1 MSKINLDILVRK
13 NILEMNSYSSAR
25 DEFNKSDNYI
35 YLDANES
42 SYDNGYNRYPNNK
55 HPELIALISNYKKL
69 NKDELVLCNGTDE
82 LIDLVIRVFCEP
94 GKDKIITLNPTYG
107 MYEVSAKINNVN
119 IIKVDLDHD
128 FQIDIEKVKSQF
140 DDLTKI
146 IFITSPNSPTGNCFN
161 EDSIIEIIK
170 SFNGIVFIDE
180 AYIDYSNNSLISKVN
195 MYQNLIISQ
204 TFSKALGLAGIRLG
218 VGYSN
223 NTLISYLKKVKPP
236 YNVNS
241 LTEKKAI
248 ENISSSYLDNSQ
260 IKETILERNKL
271 EKKLENFPFVK
282 KVYPSD
288 SNFLLIKVANAN
300 NVYKYLLDN
309 GIVVRNRSQIK
320 GCEECLRITV
330 GTPKQN
336 NLLINV
342 LKRI

>member
-1 MSKINLDILVRK
+1 MKIKNLVRK
-13 NILEMNSYSSAR
+13 NIEDLIPYSSAR

-42 SYDNGYNRYPNNK
+42 SYDNGYNRYPDNK

-82 LIDLVIRVFCEP
+82 LIDFVIRVFCEP

-119 IIKVDLDHD
+119 IVKVDLDHN

-146 IFITSPNSPTGNCFN
+146 LFITNPNNPTGNCFN
-161 EDSIIEIIK
+161 EDSIIEIIE

-180 AYIDYSNNSLISKVN
+180 AYIDYSNNSLISKLN

-223 NTLISYLKKVKPP
+223 SNLISYLKKVKPP
-236 YNVNS
+236 YNINL

-248 ENISSSYLDNSQ
+248 ENISSTYLDNLQ

-271 EKKLENFPFVK
+271 EKNLENFPFVK

-288 SNFLLIKVANAN
+288 SNFLLVKVANAN

>member
-1 MSKINLDILVRK
+1 MKIKNLVRK
-13 NILEMNSYSSAR
+13 NIEDLIPYSSAR

-55 HPELIALISNYKKL
+55 HPELITLISNYKKL

-107 MYEVSAKINNVN
+107 MYEVSAKINNVKN
-119 IIKVDLDHD
+119 VKIDLDHN

-146 IFITSPNSPTGNCFN
+146 IFITNPNNPTGNCFN
-161 EDSIIEIIK
+161 EDLIIEIIE

-180 AYIDYSNNSLISKVN
+180 AYIDYSNNTLISKLN

-223 NTLISYLKKVKPP
+223 CNLISYLKKVKPP
-236 YNVNS
+236 YNVNL

-248 ENISSSYLDNSQ
+248 ENISSTYLNNSQ

-288 SNFLLIKVANAN
+288 SNFLLVKVANAN

-320 GCEECLRITV
+320 GCEECLRITI

>member
-1 MSKINLDILVRK
+1 
-13 NILEMNSYSSAR
+13 
-25 DEFNKSDNYI
+25 
-35 YLDANES
+35 
-42 SYDNGYNRYPNNK
+42 
-55 HPELIALISNYKKL
+55 
-69 NKDELVLCNGTDE
+69 
-82 LIDLVIRVFCEP
+82 
-94 GKDKIITLNPTYG
+94 

-119 IIKVDLDHD
+119 NVKIDLDHN

-146 IFITSPNSPTGNCFN
+146 IFITSPNNPTGNCFS

-180 AYIDYSNNSLISKVN
+180 AYIDYSNTSLISKVKT
-195 MYQNLIISQ
+195 YQNLIISQ

-223 NTLISYLKKVKPP
+223 KTLISYLKKVKPP

-248 ENISSSYLDNSQ
+248 EYIASTYLDKSQ

-271 EKKLENFPFVK
+271 KEILENFPFVK

-288 SNFLLIKVANAN
+288 SNFLLVKVTNAN
-300 NVYKYLLDN
+300 KIYKYLLAN

-330 GTPKQN
+330 GTPKHN

-342 LKRI
+342 LKQI

>member
-1 MSKINLDILVRK
+1 MKIKNLVRK
-13 NILEMNSYSSAR
+13 NIEDLIPYSSAR

-55 HPELIALISNYKKL
+55 YPELIALISNYKKL

-107 MYEVSAKINNVN
+107 MYEVSAKINNVKN
-119 IIKVDLDHD
+119 VKIDLDHN

-146 IFITSPNSPTGNCFN
+146 IFITNPNNPTGNCFN
-161 EDSIIEIIK
+161 EDSIIEIIE

-223 NTLISYLKKVKPP
+223 SNLISYLKKVKPP
-236 YNVNS
+236 YNVNL

-248 ENISSSYLDNSQ
+248 ENISSTYLDNSQ

-288 SNFLLIKVANAN
+288 SNFLLVKVANAN
-300 NVYKYLLDN
+300 NVYKFLLDN

>member
-1 MSKINLDILVRK
+1 MKIKNLVRK
-13 NILEMNSYSSAR
+13 NIEDLIPYSSAR

-55 HPELIALISNYKKL
+55 HPELITLISNYKKL

-107 MYEVSAKINNVN
+107 MYEVSAKINNVKN
-119 IIKVDLDHD
+119 VKIDLDHN

-146 IFITSPNSPTGNCFN
+146 IFITNPNNPTGNCFN

-223 NTLISYLKKVKPP
+223 NTLISYIKKVKPP
-236 YNVNS
+236 YNVNL

-248 ENISSSYLDNSQ
+248 ENISSTYLDNSQ

-288 SNFLLIKVANAN
+288 SNFLLVKVANAN
-300 NVYKYLLDN
+300 NVYKFLLDN

-336 NLLINV
+336 KLLINV

>member
-1 MSKINLDILVRK
+1 MKIKNLVRK
-13 NILEMNSYSSAR
+13 NIEDLIPYSSAR

-107 MYEVSAKINNVN
+107 MYEVSAKINNVKN
-119 IIKVDLDHD
+119 VKIDLDHN

-146 IFITSPNSPTGNCFN
+146 IFITNPNNPTGNCFN
-161 EDSIIEIIK
+161 EDSIIEIIE

-180 AYIDYSNNSLISKVN
+180 AYIDYSNNSLISKLN

-223 NTLISYLKKVKPP
+223 CNLISYLKKVKPP
-236 YNVNS
+236 YNVNL

-248 ENISSSYLDNSQ
+248 ENISSTYLDNSQ

-288 SNFLLIKVANAN
+288 SNFLLVKVANAN

>member
-1 MSKINLDILVRK
+1 MKIKNLVRK
-13 NILEMNSYSSAR
+13 NIEDLIPYSSAR

-55 HPELIALISNYKKL
+55 HPELITLISNYKKL

-107 MYEVSAKINNVN
+107 MYEVSAKINNVKN
-119 IIKVDLDHD
+119 VKIDLDHN

-146 IFITSPNSPTGNCFN
+146 IFITNPNNPTGNCFN
-161 EDSIIEIIK
+161 EDSIIEIIE

-223 NTLISYLKKVKPP
+223 SNLISYLKKVKPP
-236 YNVNS
+236 YNVNL

-248 ENISSSYLDNSQ
+248 ENISSTYLNNSQ

-288 SNFLLIKVANAN
+288 SNFLLVKVANAN

>member
-1 MSKINLDILVRK
+1 MKIKNLVRK
-13 NILEMNSYSSAR
+13 NIEDLIPYSSAR

-107 MYEVSAKINNVN
+107 MYEVSAKINNVKN
-119 IIKVDLDHD
+119 VKIDLDHN
-128 FQIDIEKVKSQF
+128 FQIDIEKVKAQF

-146 IFITSPNSPTGNCFN
+146 IFITNPNNPTGNCFN
-161 EDSIIEIIK
+161 EDSIIEIIE

-180 AYIDYSNNSLISKVN
+180 AYIDYSNNSLISKLN

-223 NTLISYLKKVKPP
+223 NTLISYIKKVKPP
-236 YNVNS
+236 YNVNL

-248 ENISSSYLDNSQ
+248 ENISSTYLDNSQ

-288 SNFLLIKVANAN
+288 SNFLLVKVANAD
-300 NVYKYLLDN
+300 NVYKFLLDN

-320 GCEECLRITV
+320 GCEECLRITI

>member
-1 MSKINLDILVRK
+1 MKIKNLVRK
-13 NILEMNSYSSAR
+13 NIEDLIPYSSAR

-107 MYEVSAKINNVN
+107 MYDVSAKINNVKN
-119 IIKVDLDHD
+119 VKIDLDHN

-146 IFITSPNSPTGNCFN
+146 IFITNPNNPTGNCFN
-161 EDSIIEIIK
+161 EDFIIEIIE

-195 MYQNLIISQ
+195 LYQNLIISQ

-223 NTLISYLKKVKPP
+223 CNLISYLKKVKPP
-236 YNVNS
+236 YNVNL

-248 ENISSSYLDNSQ
+248 ENISSTYLDNSQ

-288 SNFLLIKVANAN
+288 SNFLLVKVANAN

-309 GIVVRNRSQIK
+309 SIVVRNRSQIK

>member
-1 MSKINLDILVRK
+1 MKIKNLVRK
-13 NILEMNSYSSAR
+13 NIEDLIPYSSAR

-42 SYDNGYNRYPNNK
+42 SYDNGYNRYPDNK

-82 LIDLVIRVFCEP
+82 LIDFVIRVFCEP

-119 IIKVDLDHD
+119 LVKVDLDHN

-146 IFITSPNSPTGNCFN
+146 IFITNPNNPTGNCFN
-161 EDSIIEIIK
+161 EDSIIEIIE
-170 SFNGIVFIDE
+170 SFKGIVFIDE
-180 AYIDYSNNSLISKVN
+180 AYIDYSNNSLISKVK

-223 NTLISYLKKVKPP
+223 SNLISYLKKVKPP
-236 YNVNS
+236 YNINL

-248 ENISSSYLDNSQ
+248 ENISSTYLDNLQ

-271 EKKLENFPFVK
+271 EKKLENLPFVK

-288 SNFLLIKVANAN
+288 SNFLLVKVANAN

>member
-1 MSKINLDILVRK
+1 MKIKNLVRK
-13 NILEMNSYSSAR
+13 NIEDLIPYSSAR

-55 HPELIALISNYKKL
+55 HPELITLISNYKKL

-107 MYEVSAKINNVN
+107 MYEVSAKINNVKN
-119 IIKVDLDHD
+119 VKIDLDHN

-146 IFITSPNSPTGNCFN
+146 IFITNPNNPTGNCFN

-223 NTLISYLKKVKPP
+223 SNLISYLKKVKPP

-248 ENISSSYLDNSQ
+248 ENISSSFLDNSQ

-288 SNFLLIKVANAN
+288 SNFLLVKVANAN
-300 NVYKYLLDN
+300 NVYKFLLDN

-336 NLLINV
+336 KLLINV

>member
-1 MSKINLDILVRK
+1 MKIKNLVRK
-13 NILEMNSYSSAR
+13 NIEDLIPYSSAR

-55 HPELIALISNYKKL
+55 HPELITLISNYKKL

-107 MYEVSAKINNVN
+107 MYEVSAKINNVKN
-119 IIKVDLDHD
+119 VKIDLDHN

-146 IFITSPNSPTGNCFN
+146 IFITNPNNPTGNCFN
-161 EDSIIEIIK
+161 EDSIIEIIE

-180 AYIDYSNNSLISKVN
+180 AYIDYSNNSLISKLN

-223 NTLISYLKKVKPP
+223 SNLISYLKKVKPP
-236 YNVNS
+236 YNVNL

-248 ENISSSYLDNSQ
+248 ENISSTYLNNSQ

-288 SNFLLIKVANAN
+288 SNFLLVKVANAD
-300 NVYKYLLDN
+300 NVYKFLLDN

-320 GCEECLRITV
+320 GCEECLRITI

>member
-1 MSKINLDILVRK
+1 MKIKNLVRK
-13 NILEMNSYSSAR
+13 NIEDLIPYSSAR

-55 HPELIALISNYKKL
+55 HPKLISLISNYKKL

-82 LIDLVIRVFCEP
+82 LIDLAIRVFCEP
-94 GKDKIITLNPTYG
+94 AKDKIITLTPTYG

-119 IIKVDLDHD
+119 IIKVDLDHN
-128 FQIDIEKVKSQF
+128 FQIDVEKVKSQF

-146 IFITSPNSPTGNCFN
+146 IFITNPNNPTGNCFN
-161 EDSIIEIIK
+161 EDSIIEIIE

-180 AYIDYSNNSLISKVN
+180 AYIDYSNNSLISKLN

-223 NTLISYLKKVKPP
+223 SNLISYLKKVKPP

-248 ENISSSYLDNSQ
+248 ENISSTYLENLQ

-271 EKKLENFPFVK
+271 EKNLENFPFVK

-288 SNFLLIKVANAN
+288 SNFLLVKVANAN

>member
-1 MSKINLDILVRK
+1 MKIKNLVRK
-13 NILEMNSYSSAR
+13 NIEDLIPYSSAR

-55 HPELIALISNYKKL
+55 HPELITLISNYKKL

-107 MYEVSAKINNVN
+107 MYEVSAKINNVKN
-119 IIKVDLDHD
+119 VKIDLDHN

-146 IFITSPNSPTGNCFN
+146 IFITNPNNPTGNCFN
-161 EDSIIEIIK
+161 EDSIIEIIE

-180 AYIDYSNNSLISKVN
+180 AYIDYSNNSLISKLN

-223 NTLISYLKKVKPP
+223 SNLISYLKKVKPP

-248 ENISSSYLDNSQ
+248 ENISSTYLDNSQ

-288 SNFLLIKVANAN
+288 SNFLLVKVANAN

>member
-1 MSKINLDILVRK
+1 MKIKNLVRK
-13 NILEMNSYSSAR
+13 NIEDLIPYSSAR

-107 MYEVSAKINNVN
+107 MYEVSAKINNVKN
-119 IIKVDLDHD
+119 VKIDLDHN

-146 IFITSPNSPTGNCFN
+146 IFITNPNNPTGNCFN
-161 EDSIIEIIK
+161 EDSIIEIIE

-180 AYIDYSNNSLISKVN
+180 AYIDYSNNSLISKLN

-223 NTLISYLKKVKPP
+223 NTLISYIKKVKPP
-236 YNVNS
+236 YNVNL

-248 ENISSSYLDNSQ
+248 ENISSTYLDNSQ

-288 SNFLLIKVANAN
+288 SNFLLVKVANAD
-300 NVYKYLLDN
+300 NVYKFLLDN

-320 GCEECLRITV
+320 GCEECLRITI

>member
-1 MSKINLDILVRK
+1 MKIKNLVRK
-13 NILEMNSYSSAR
+13 NIEDLIPYSSAR

-107 MYEVSAKINNVN
+107 MYDVSAKINNVKN
-119 IIKVDLDHD
+119 VKIDLDHN

-146 IFITSPNSPTGNCFN
+146 IFITNPNNPTGNCFN

-195 MYQNLIISQ
+195 LYQNLIISQ

-223 NTLISYLKKVKPP
+223 NTLISYIKKVKPP
-236 YNVNS
+236 YNVNL

-248 ENISSSYLDNSQ
+248 ENISSTYLDNSQ

-288 SNFLLIKVANAN
+288 SNFLLVKVSNAN
-300 NVYKYLLDN
+300 NLYKYLLDN

>member
-1 MSKINLDILVRK
+1 MKIKNLVRK
-13 NILEMNSYSSAR
+13 NIEDLIPYSSAR

-42 SYDNGYNRYPNNK
+42 SYDNGYNRYPDNK

-82 LIDLVIRVFCEP
+82 LIDFVIRVFCEP

-119 IIKVDLDHD
+119 IVKVDLDHN

-146 IFITSPNSPTGNCFN
+146 IFITNPNNPTGNCFN
-161 EDSIIEIIK
+161 EDLIIEIIE

-223 NTLISYLKKVKPP
+223 SNLISYLKKVKPP
-236 YNVNS
+236 YNINL

-248 ENISSSYLDNSQ
+248 ENISSTYLDNLQ

-271 EKKLENFPFVK
+271 EKKLENLPFVK

-288 SNFLLIKVANAN
+288 SNFLLVKVVNAN
-300 NVYKYLLDN
+300 NVYKYLIDN

>member
-1 MSKINLDILVRK
+1 MKIKNLVRK
-13 NILEMNSYSSAR
+13 NIEDLIPYSSAR

-55 HPELIALISNYKKL
+55 HPGLIALISNYKKL

-107 MYEVSAKINNVN
+107 MYDVSAKINNVKN
-119 IIKVDLDHD
+119 VKIDLDHN

-146 IFITSPNSPTGNCFN
+146 IFITNPNNPTGNCFN
-161 EDSIIEIIK
+161 EDLIIEIIE

-180 AYIDYSNNSLISKVN
+180 AYIDYSNNSLTSKLN
-195 MYQNLIISQ
+195 IYQNLIISQ

-223 NTLISYLKKVKPP
+223 CNLISYLKKVKPP
-236 YNVNS
+236 YNVNL

-248 ENISSSYLDNSQ
+248 ENISSTYLDNSQ

-288 SNFLLIKVANAN
+288 SNFLLVKVSNAN
-300 NVYKYLLDN
+300 NLYKYLLDN

>member
-1 MSKINLDILVRK
+1 MNIKNLVRK
-13 NILEMNSYSSAR
+13 NIEDLNPYSSAR
-25 DEFNKSDNYI
+25 DEFKKSDNYI

-42 SYDNGYNRYPNNK
+42 SYDNGYNRYPDNK
-55 HPELIALISNYKKL
+55 HQELISLISKYRNI
-69 NKDELVLCNGTDE
+69 NKDEIVLCNGTDE

-119 IIKVDLDHD
+119 NVKIDLDYN

-146 IFITSPNSPTGNCFN
+146 IFITSPNNPTGNCFN
-161 EDSIIEIIK
+161 KDSIIEIIE

-180 AYIDYSNNSLISKVN
+180 AYVDYSNNSLLNKINV
-195 MYQNLIISQ
+195 YQNLIISQ
-204 TFSKALGLAGIRLG
+204 TFSKAMGLAGIRLG

-236 YNVNS
+236 YNINS

-248 ENISSSYLDNSQ
+248 ENIASTYLDKSQ

-271 EKKLENFPFVK
+271 EKSLEDLPFIK

-288 SNFLLIKVANAN
+288 SNFLLVKVDNAN
-300 NVYKYLLDN
+300 KVYKHLLKN

-330 GTPKQN
+330 GTPNQN

>member
-1 MSKINLDILVRK
+1 MKIKNLVRK
-13 NILEMNSYSSAR
+13 NIEDLIPYSSAR

-42 SYDNGYNRYPNNK
+42 SYDNGYNRYPDNK

-119 IIKVDLDHD
+119 IVKVDLDHN

-146 IFITSPNSPTGNCFN
+146 IFITNPNNPTGNCFN
-161 EDSIIEIIK
+161 EDSIIEIIE

-223 NTLISYLKKVKPP
+223 SNLISYLKKVKPP
-236 YNVNS
+236 YNINL

-248 ENISSSYLDNSQ
+248 ENISSTYLDNSQ

-288 SNFLLIKVANAN
+288 SNFLLVKVANAN

>member
-1 MSKINLDILVRK
+1 MKIKNLVRK
-13 NILEMNSYSSAR
+13 NIEDLIPYSSAR

-55 HPELIALISNYKKL
+55 HPELITLISNYKKL

-107 MYEVSAKINNVN
+107 MYEVSAKINNVKN
-119 IIKVDLDHD
+119 VKIDLDHN

-146 IFITSPNSPTGNCFN
+146 IFITNPNNPTGNCFN
-161 EDSIIEIIK
+161 EDSIIEIIE

-180 AYIDYSNNSLISKVN
+180 AYIDYSNNSLISKLN
-195 MYQNLIISQ
+195 IYQNLIISQ

-223 NTLISYLKKVKPP
+223 SNLISYLKKVKPP
-236 YNVNS
+236 YNVNL

-248 ENISSSYLDNSQ
+248 ENISSTYLDNSQ

-288 SNFLLIKVANAN
+288 SNFLLVKVANAD
-300 NVYKYLLDN
+300 NVYKFLLNN

-320 GCEECLRITV
+320 GCEECLRITI

>member
-1 MSKINLDILVRK
+1 MKIKNLVRK
-13 NILEMNSYSSAR
+13 NIEDLIPYSSAR

-107 MYEVSAKINNVN
+107 MYEVSAKINNVKN
-119 IIKVDLDHD
+119 VKIDLDHN

-146 IFITSPNSPTGNCFN
+146 IFITNPNNPTGNCFN
-161 EDSIIEIIK
+161 EDSIIEIIE

-223 NTLISYLKKVKPP
+223 SNLISYLKKVKPP
-236 YNVNS
+236 YNVNL

-248 ENISSSYLDNSQ
+248 ENISSTYLNNSQ

-288 SNFLLIKVANAN
+288 SNFLLVKVANAN
-300 NVYKYLLDN
+300 NLYKYLLDN

>member
-1 MSKINLDILVRK
+1 MKIKNLVRK
-13 NILEMNSYSSAR
+13 NIEDLIPYSSAR

-107 MYEVSAKINNVN
+107 MYEVSAKINNVKN
-119 IIKVDLDHD
+119 VKIDLDHN

-146 IFITSPNSPTGNCFN
+146 IFITNPNNPTGNCFN
-161 EDSIIEIIK
+161 EDSIIEIIE

-223 NTLISYLKKVKPP
+223 SNLISYLKKVKPP

-248 ENISSSYLDNSQ
+248 ENISSTYLNNSQ

-288 SNFLLIKVANAN
+288 SNFLLVKVANAN

>member
-1 MSKINLDILVRK
+1 MKIKNLVRK
-13 NILEMNSYSSAR
+13 NIEDLIPYSSAR

-55 HPELIALISNYKKL
+55 HPELITLISNYKKL

-107 MYEVSAKINNVN
+107 MYEVSAEINNVN
-119 IIKVDLDHD
+119 IIKVDLDHN

-146 IFITSPNSPTGNCFN
+146 IFITNPNNPTGNCFN

-180 AYIDYSNNSLISKVN
+180 AYIDYSNNSLISKLN
-195 MYQNLIISQ
+195 IYQNLIISQ

-223 NTLISYLKKVKPP
+223 SNLISYLKKVKPP
-236 YNVNS
+236 YNVNL

-248 ENISSSYLDNSQ
+248 ENISSTYLNNSQ

-288 SNFLLIKVANAN
+288 SNFLLVKVSNAN
-300 NVYKYLLDN
+300 NLYKYLLDN

>member
-1 MSKINLDILVRK
+1 MKIKNLVRK
-13 NILEMNSYSSAR
+13 NIEDLIPYSSAR

-55 HPELIALISNYKKL
+55 HPELITLISNYKKL

-107 MYEVSAKINNVN
+107 MYEVSAKINNVKN
-119 IIKVDLDHD
+119 VKIDLDHN

-146 IFITSPNSPTGNCFN
+146 IFITNPNNPTGNCFN
-161 EDSIIEIIK
+161 EDLIIEIIE

-180 AYIDYSNNSLISKVN
+180 AYIDYSNNSLISKLN
-195 MYQNLIISQ
+195 IYQNLIISQ

-223 NTLISYLKKVKPP
+223 CNLISYLKKVKPP
-236 YNVNS
+236 YNVNL

-248 ENISSSYLDNSQ
+248 ENISSTYLNNSH

-288 SNFLLIKVANAN
+288 SNFLLVKVSNAN
-300 NVYKYLLDN
+300 NLYKYLLDKC
-309 GIVVRNRSQIK
+309 IVVRNRSQIK

>member
-1 MSKINLDILVRK
+1 MNIKNLVRK
-13 NILEMNSYSSAR
+13 NIEDLIPYSSAR
-25 DEFNKSDNYI
+25 DEFNSSDNYI

-42 SYDNGYNRYPNNK
+42 SYDNGYNRYPDNK
-55 HPELIALISNYKKL
+55 HPELITLISNYKKL

-107 MYEVSAKINNVN
+107 MYEVSAKINNVKN
-119 IIKVDLDHD
+119 VKIDLDHN

-146 IFITSPNSPTGNCFN
+146 IFITNPNNPTGNCFN
-161 EDSIIEIIK
+161 KDSIIEIIE

-223 NTLISYLKKVKPP
+223 SNLISYLKKVKPP
-236 YNVNS
+236 YNINL

-248 ENISSSYLDNSQ
+248 ENISSTYLDNLQ

-271 EKKLENFPFVK
+271 EKKLENLPFVK

-288 SNFLLIKVANAN
+288 SNFLLVKVANAN

>member
-1 MSKINLDILVRK
+1 MKIKNLVRK
-13 NILEMNSYSSAR
+13 NIEDLIPYSSAR

-107 MYEVSAKINNVN
+107 MYEVSAKINNVKN
-119 IIKVDLDHD
+119 VKIDLDHN

-146 IFITSPNSPTGNCFN
+146 IFITNPNNPTGNCFN
-161 EDSIIEIIK
+161 EDLIIEIIE

-180 AYIDYSNNSLISKVN
+180 AYIDYSNNSLISKLN
-195 MYQNLIISQ
+195 IYQNLIISQ

-223 NTLISYLKKVKPP
+223 CNLISYLKKVKPP
-236 YNVNS
+236 YNVNL

-248 ENISSSYLDNSQ
+248 ENISSTYLDNSQ

-288 SNFLLIKVANAN
+288 SNFLLVKVSNAN
-300 NVYKYLLDN
+300 NLYKYLLDN

>member
-1 MSKINLDILVRK
+1 MKIKNLVRK
-13 NILEMNSYSSAR
+13 NIEDLIPYSSAR

-55 HPELIALISNYKKL
+55 HPELITLISNYKKL
-69 NKDELVLCNGTDE
+69 NKDELILCNGTDA

-107 MYEVSAKINNVN
+107 MYEVSAKINNVKN
-119 IIKVDLDHD
+119 VKIDLDHN

-146 IFITSPNSPTGNCFN
+146 IFITNPNNPTGNCFN
-161 EDSIIEIIK
+161 EDLIIEIIE

-180 AYIDYSNNSLISKVN
+180 AYIDYSNNSLISKLN
-195 MYQNLIISQ
+195 IYQNLIISQ

-223 NTLISYLKKVKPP
+223 CNLISYLKKVKPP
-236 YNVNS
+236 YNVNL

-248 ENISSSYLDNSQ
+248 ENISSTYLDNLQ

-288 SNFLLIKVANAN
+288 SNFLLVKVANAN
-300 NVYKYLLDN
+300 NVYKFLLDN

-342 LKRI
+342 LKQI

>member
-1 MSKINLDILVRK
+1 MKIKNLVRK
-13 NILEMNSYSSAR
+13 NIEDLIPYSSAR

-69 NKDELVLCNGTDE
+69 NKDELILCNGTDE

-107 MYEVSAKINNVN
+107 MYEVSAKINNVKN
-119 IIKVDLDHD
+119 VKIDLDHN

-146 IFITSPNSPTGNCFN
+146 IFITNPNNPTGNCFN
-161 EDSIIEIIK
+161 EDSIIEIIE

-180 AYIDYSNNSLISKVN
+180 AYIDYSNNSLISKLN

-223 NTLISYLKKVKPP
+223 SNLISYLKKVKPP

-248 ENISSSYLDNSQ
+248 ENISSTYLDNSQ

-271 EKKLENFPFVK
+271 EKNLENFPFVK

-288 SNFLLIKVANAN
+288 SNFLLVKVANAN

>member
-1 MSKINLDILVRK
+1 MKIKNLVRK
-13 NILEMNSYSSAR
+13 NIEDLIPYSSAR

-119 IIKVDLDHD
+119 IVKIDLDHN

-146 IFITSPNSPTGNCFN
+146 IFITNPNNPTGNCFN
-161 EDSIIEIIK
+161 EDSIIEIIE

-180 AYIDYSNNSLISKVN
+180 AYIDYSNNSLISKLN

-223 NTLISYLKKVKPP
+223 SNLISYLKKVKPP
-236 YNVNS
+236 YNVNL

-248 ENISSSYLDNSQ
+248 ENISSTYLDNSQ

-288 SNFLLIKVANAN
+288 SNFLLVKVANAN

>member
-1 MSKINLDILVRK
+1 MKIKKLVRK
-13 NILEMNSYSSAR
+13 NIEDLIPYSSAR

-42 SYDNGYNRYPNNK
+42 SYDNGYNRYPDNK

-82 LIDLVIRVFCEP
+82 LIDFVIRVFCEP

-119 IIKVDLDHD
+119 LVKVDLDHN

-146 IFITSPNSPTGNCFN
+146 IFITNPNNPTGNCFN
-161 EDSIIEIIK
+161 KDSIIEIIE

-195 MYQNLIISQ
+195 MYQNLLISQ

-223 NTLISYLKKVKPP
+223 SNLISYLKKVKPP
-236 YNVNS
+236 YNINL

-248 ENISSSYLDNSQ
+248 ENISSTYLDNLQ

-271 EKKLENFPFVK
+271 EKKLENLPFVK

-288 SNFLLIKVANAN
+288 SNFLLVKVVNAN
-300 NVYKYLLDN
+300 NVYKYLIDN

>member
-1 MSKINLDILVRK
+1 MKIKNLVRK
-13 NILEMNSYSSAR
+13 NIEDLIPYSSAR

-55 HPELIALISNYKKL
+55 HPELITLISNYKKL

-107 MYEVSAKINNVN
+107 MYEVSAKINNVKN
-119 IIKVDLDHD
+119 VKIDLDHN

-146 IFITSPNSPTGNCFN
+146 IFITNPNNPTGNCFN
-161 EDSIIEIIK
+161 EDSIIEIIE

-223 NTLISYLKKVKPP
+223 CNLISYLKKVKPP
-236 YNVNS
+236 YNVNL

-248 ENISSSYLDNSQ
+248 ENISSTYLDNSQ

-288 SNFLLIKVANAN
+288 SNFLLVKVSNAN
-300 NVYKYLLDN
+300 NLYKYLLDN

>member
-1 MSKINLDILVRK
+1 MNIKNLVRK
-13 NILEMNSYSSAR
+13 NIEDLNPYSSAR
-25 DEFNKSDNYI
+25 DEFKKSDNYI

-42 SYDNGYNRYPNNK
+42 SYDNGYNRYPDNK
-55 HPELIALISNYKKL
+55 HQELISLISKYRNI
-69 NKDELVLCNGTDE
+69 NKDEIVLCNGTDE

-119 IIKVDLDHD
+119 NVKIDLDHN
-128 FQIDIEKVKSQF
+128 FQIDIKKVKSQF

-146 IFITSPNSPTGNCFN
+146 IFITSPNNPTGNCFN
-161 EDSIIEIIK
+161 KDSIIEIIE

-180 AYIDYSNNSLISKVN
+180 AYVDYSNNSLLSKINV
-195 MYQNLIISQ
+195 YQNLIISQ
-204 TFSKALGLAGIRLG
+204 TFSKAMGLAGIRLG

-223 NTLISYLKKVKPP
+223 NTLVGYLKKVKPP
-236 YNVNS
+236 YNVNT

-248 ENISSSYLDNSQ
+248 ENIAFSYLDKSQ
-260 IKETILERNKL
+260 IKETIVERNKL
-271 EKKLENFPFVK
+271 EKSLKDLQFVK
-282 KVYPSD
+282 RVYPSD
-288 SNFLLIKVANAN
+288 SNFLLVKVDNAN
-300 NVYKYLLDN
+300 KVYKHLLKN

-330 GTPKQN
+330 GTPNQN

>member
-1 MSKINLDILVRK
+1 MKIKNLVRK
-13 NILEMNSYSSAR
+13 NIEDLIPYSSAR

-107 MYEVSAKINNVN
+107 MYEVSAKINNVKN
-119 IIKVDLDHD
+119 VKIDLDHN

-146 IFITSPNSPTGNCFN
+146 IFITNPNNPTGNCFN
-161 EDSIIEIIK
+161 EDSIIEIIE

-223 NTLISYLKKVKPP
+223 NTLISYIKKVKPP
-236 YNVNS
+236 YNVNL

-248 ENISSSYLDNSQ
+248 ENISSTYLDNSQ

-288 SNFLLIKVANAN
+288 SNFLLVKVANAD
-300 NVYKYLLDN
+300 NVYKFLLDN

>member
-1 MSKINLDILVRK
+1 MKIKNLVRK
-13 NILEMNSYSSAR
+13 NIEDLIPYSSAR

-107 MYEVSAKINNVN
+107 MYEVSAKINNVKN
-119 IIKVDLDHD
+119 VKIDLDHN

-146 IFITSPNSPTGNCFN
+146 IFITNPNNPTGNCFN
-161 EDSIIEIIK
+161 EDSIIEIIE

-223 NTLISYLKKVKPP
+223 SNLISYLKKVKPP
-236 YNVNS
+236 YNVNL

-248 ENISSSYLDNSQ
+248 ENISSTYLDNSQ

-288 SNFLLIKVANAN
+288 SNFLLVKVANAN

>member
-1 MSKINLDILVRK
+1 MKIKNLVRK
-13 NILEMNSYSSAR
+13 NIEDLIPYSSAR

-55 HPELIALISNYKKL
+55 HPELITLISNYKKL

-94 GKDKIITLNPTYG
+94 GKDKIITLTPTYG

-119 IIKVDLDHD
+119 IIKVDLDHN

-146 IFITSPNSPTGNCFN
+146 IFITNPNNPTGNCFN
-161 EDSIIEIIK
+161 EDSIIEIIE

-180 AYIDYSNNSLISKVN
+180 AYIDYSNNSLISKLN
-195 MYQNLIISQ
+195 IYQNLIISQ

-223 NTLISYLKKVKPP
+223 SNLISYLKKVKPP

-248 ENISSSYLDNSQ
+248 ENISSTYLNNSQ

-288 SNFLLIKVANAN
+288 SNFLLVKVANAN

-309 GIVVRNRSQIK
+309 SIVVRNRSQIK

>member
-1 MSKINLDILVRK
+1 MKIKNLVRK
-13 NILEMNSYSSAR
+13 NIEDLIPYSSAR

-42 SYDNGYNRYPNNK
+42 SYDNGYNRYPDNK

-82 LIDLVIRVFCEP
+82 LIDFVIRVFCEP

-119 IIKVDLDHD
+119 IVKVDLDHN

-146 IFITSPNSPTGNCFN
+146 IFITNPNNPTGNCFN
-161 EDSIIEIIK
+161 EDSIIEIIE
-170 SFNGIVFIDE
+170 SFDGIVFIDE

-223 NTLISYLKKVKPP
+223 SNLISYLKKVKPP
-236 YNVNS
+236 YNINL

-248 ENISSSYLDNSQ
+248 ENISSTYLDNLQ

-271 EKKLENFPFVK
+271 EKKLENLPFVK

-288 SNFLLIKVANAN
+288 SNFLLVKVVNAN
-300 NVYKYLLDN
+300 NVYKYLIDN

>member
-1 MSKINLDILVRK
+1 MKIKNLVRK
-13 NILEMNSYSSAR
+13 NIEDLIPYSSAR

-55 HPELIALISNYKKL
+55 HPELITLISNYKKL

-107 MYEVSAKINNVN
+107 MYEVSAKINNVKN
-119 IIKVDLDHD
+119 VKIDLDHN

-146 IFITSPNSPTGNCFN
+146 IFITNPNNPTGNCFN
-161 EDSIIEIIK
+161 EDSIIEIIE

-180 AYIDYSNNSLISKVN
+180 AYIDYSNNSLISKLN

-223 NTLISYLKKVKPP
+223 SNLISYLKKVKPP
-236 YNVNS
+236 YNVNL

-248 ENISSSYLDNSQ
+248 ENISSTYLNNSQ

-288 SNFLLIKVANAN
+288 SNFLLVKVANAN
-300 NVYKYLLDN
+300 NLYKYLLDN

>member
-1 MSKINLDILVRK
+1 MKIKNLVRK
-13 NILEMNSYSSAR
+13 NIEDLIPYSSAR

-55 HPELIALISNYKKL
+55 HPELITLISNYKKL

-119 IIKVDLDHD
+119 IVKVDLDHN

-146 IFITSPNSPTGNCFN
+146 IFITNPNNPTGNCFN
-161 EDSIIEIIK
+161 EDSIIEIIE

-180 AYIDYSNNSLISKVN
+180 AYIDYSNNSLISKLN

-223 NTLISYLKKVKPP
+223 SNLISYLKKVKPP
-236 YNVNS
+236 YNVNL

-248 ENISSSYLDNSQ
+248 ENISSTYLDNSQ

-288 SNFLLIKVANAN
+288 SNFLLVKVANAN